1 MRSAV
6 VAWTLATETLDPR
19 RTTALE
25 ALLDPGE
32 RARAARFAFAADRR
46 DFVAAHGL
54 VKEKLA
60 GWLGLAPSQLRMSAD
75 APGAKPRLSGPG
87 CGGLDVN
94 ITHCRGLVACVGA
107 FGCSVGIDA
116 ESLDAG
122 IFDGETGPSLAEELL
137 SREERR
143 WLLCLPPQ
151 RAGADFLHLWTLKEA
166 LAKAEGGGLGLGLR
180 RCVVL
185 PDPPRLLSLPQR
197 MGAVSEWTLRQW
209 TPTSRHVVAIAC
221 RIPAGEARLLD
232 IVDLDSAGADAHRAE
247 IIGEPCRR
255 GDHDRI

>member
-1 MRSAV
+1 MRSEV

-19 RTTALE
+19 RTSALE
-25 ALLDPGE
+25 AMLDPGE
-32 RARAARFAFAADRR
+32 RARANRFAFAADRR

-54 VKEKLA
+54 FKEKLA
-60 GWLGLAPSQLRMSAD
+60 GWLGLAPSQLRMSVG
-75 APGAKPRLSGPG
+75 APGAKPRLSAPG

-122 IFDGETGPSLAEELL
+122 TFDGETGPSLAKELL

-143 WLLCLPPQ
+143 WLLCLPPLA
-151 RAGADFLHLWTLKEA
+151 AGAGFLHLWTIKEA
-166 LAKAEGGGLGLGLR
+166 LAKAEGGGLGLLKC
-180 RCVVL
+180 CVVL
-185 PDPPRLLSLPQR
+185 PDPPRLLRLPQR

-209 TPTSRHVVAIAC
+209 APTPRHVVAIAC
-221 RIPAGEARLLD
+221 RIPAGEARVLD
-232 IVDLDSAGADAHRAE
+232 IVDIA
-247 IIGEPCRR
+247 
-255 GDHDRI
+255 